1 LISPAVNVAVSSVL
15 ALFAAAAHAH
25 KNLCTPIGPWMVDDG
40 LNRRLERSV
49 TVSNRAHGNRVAT
62 RVAAGLAA
70 ASIALATAGS
80 ALAQPPGD
88 SCSPAAMMSGQAD
101 EMNQLADY
109 LRNHPDTDNAGNP
122 ADAADALQMVA
133 ALRNIQAGMAA
144 KCGLTMDQA
153 TNPGS
158 APGH

>member
-1 LISPAVNVAVSSVL
+1 MMDVNS
-15 ALFAAAAHAH
+15 
-25 KNLCTPIGPWMVDDG
+25 
-40 LNRRLERSV
+40 RLERSV
-49 TVSNRAHGNRVAT
+49 TVTNRAHGI

-88 SCSPAAMMSGQAD
+88 SCSPAAMMSAQAD

-109 LRNHPDTDNAGNP
+109 LRNHPDAANGDNAGNP

-144 KCGLTMDQA
+144 KCGLTMDQV